1 MVCPS
6 AFRTQVR
13 VQVHIPADYRN
24 EPILAR
30 LALRHGL
37 TFNIL
42 SAMLDPSPRPG
53 IFDLELRGGVEQI
66 RAGLEELRS
75 LRLDILGK
83 ANPDGDSWH
92 Y

>member
-1 MVCPS
+1 MVFPIVS
-6 AFRTQVR
+6 RTQVR
-13 VQVHIPADYRN
+13 VQVHIPTDYRG

-42 SAMLDPSPRPG
+42 AAALDPSSRPG
-53 IFDLELRGGVEQI
+53 IFDLELRGSVEQI

-75 LRLDILGK
+75 LHLGIMGK